1 MSKRSEL
8 SIFGALGVAQGFSP
22 GRLVRMAMLGAVLS
36 LATTTGSFAQS
47 YDPDIGSGNIRGG
60 GYGRSYFRGFRPAW
74 RAMVVPHRWRH
85 VRRHRHW

>member
-1 MSKRSEL
+1 MSTRSEISIL
-8 SIFGALGVAQGFSP
+8 SALGIERAISP

-85 VRRHRHW
+85 VRRHRHR